1 MEERFLSNVGLMNS
15 KPVHWIPSPV
25 SQQTARK
32 CTARVFSLGAT
43 VDWSPFPSPVG
54 RGLKPAVSANDMTE
68 GEWAQGIKKGLV
80 RKGVWWASEKRQF
93 HETQEDNSV
102 RQTVKNMKKSKKKE
116 ISMQTHLSSLLKSKK
131 EVKE

>member
-131 EVKE
+131 K

>member
-116 ISMQTHLSSLLKSKK
+116 ISM
-131 EVKE
+131 

>member
-54 RGLKPAVSANDMTE
+54 RGLKPAVFANDMTE

-102 RQTVKNMKKSKKKE
+102 RQTVKNMKKSRKKE

-131 EVKE
+131 K